1 MLASIYTDDFE
12 RGNAMGIALGGLAL
26 GVLSKDIL
34 LPRGFA
40 PAASPSHAAFGGLS
54 ILQPHGH
61 AWPLLLCDEAFPL
74 QSGPPSE
81 A

>member
-40 PAASPSHAAFGGLS
+40 PAAPPSHAAFGGLS
-54 ILQPHGH
+54 IPGSAPQPCL
-61 AWPLLLCDEAFPL
+61 APA
-74 QSGPPSE
+74 
-81 A
+81 AV